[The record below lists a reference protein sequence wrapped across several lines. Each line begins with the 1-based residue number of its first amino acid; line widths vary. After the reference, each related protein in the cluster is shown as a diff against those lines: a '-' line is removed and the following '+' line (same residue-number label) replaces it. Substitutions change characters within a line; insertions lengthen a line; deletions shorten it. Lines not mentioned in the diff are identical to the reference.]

1 MTDLRTHFW
10 DSLPAFIKLCQSA
23 KRLSSSS
30 VVVLRL
36 PFKERAYV
44 LDVPYKPDT
53 ISAQDSVIS
62 INRAFSLLHTKL
74 ARINASSI
82 PHMHAFT
89 CRYRHLSLSASP
101 LRLLYKGPMCPPP
114 RSTPRGDTEWRLL
127 PAGRPHHSQSV
138 GLK

>member
-1 MTDLRTHFW
+1 M
-10 DSLPAFIKLCQSA
+10 PVFIKLCQSA
-23 KRLSSSS
+23 NTYLSSSS
-30 VVVLRL
+30 SMVLKL

-44 LDVPYKPDT
+44 LDIPYKPDT

-62 INRAFSLLHTKL
+62 INHASALLRTKL
-74 ARINASSI
+74 ARISASSI

-101 LRLLYKGPMCPPP
+101 LRLLYRGPRCPPP
-114 RSTPRGDTEWRLL
+114 RSTLRGDTEWRLL